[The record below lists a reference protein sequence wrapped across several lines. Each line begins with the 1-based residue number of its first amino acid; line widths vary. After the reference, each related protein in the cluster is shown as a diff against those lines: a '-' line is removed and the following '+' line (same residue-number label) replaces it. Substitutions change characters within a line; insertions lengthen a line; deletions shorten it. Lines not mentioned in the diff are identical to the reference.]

1 VISQGDM
8 IAKGEKVK
16 IINFSGTEAIVEIVA

>member
-8 IAKGEKVK
+8 IAKGTAVR
-16 IINFSGTEAIVEIVA
+16 IIGFSGGAAIVETF